1 MATIEIKVP
10 DIGDYDHVPV
20 IEILVAVGDT
30 VKKDQ
35 GLVTLESDKATL
47 EVPSTATGVVKEIKV
62 KLDDKLSQGD
72 VVVILEA
79 EGEGA
84 APVAAPAPAAAPAAT
99 PAAAPAQPAAA
110 AAPAAVSAPAASGPV
125 EVKVPDIGDYT
136 GVPVIEILVAV
147 GDTVKKDQGLV
158 TLESDKATL
167 EVPSS
172 ADGVVKEIK
181 VKLDDK
187 LSQGDVVV
195 ILEAAGAA
203 SAASASK
210 VAPGSKPPV
219 TPSHRAPDPAVA
231 AKALPSTGRTADI
244 ECRIVVLG
252 AGPGGYTAA
261 FRSADLGMDTVL
273 VERYASL
280 GGVCLNVGCIP
291 SKALLHAAEIIDH
304 AAHAS
309 DLGIEYSA
317 PKISLDKLREYKEKV
332 VGQLT
337 KGLAGM
343 AKQRKV
349 RTVHGLAKFVSAN
362 ELEITG
368 DDGKTQLLRFEQC
381 IIAAGSQA
389 VKLPNFPWDDKRVM
403 DSTDALELA
412 EVPGSLLVVGGGI
425 IGLEMA
431 TVYSALG
438 AKVTVVEFMD
448 QLMPGADKD
457 LVKPL
462 ADRLKK
468 QGIDVHLKTKAS
480 GVSADAKGITVTFEA
495 ATEGEKPA
503 MESGTFDRVLVAVGR
518 SANGKKIDADKAG
531 VEVNDR
537 GFIPV
542 DRQMRTNVPHIFAIG
557 DIVGNPMLA
566 HKATHEGKLA
576 AEVAF
581 GEKKEWVARVI
592 PSVAYTNPE
601 IAWVG
606 VTETE
611 AKAKGLKVG
620 VAKFPWAA
628 SGRAIG
634 IGRTEG
640 FTKLIFDEETHRVI
654 GGAIVGVHAGELLA
668 EIGLAIEMGAEAE
681 DIGHTIHAHPTL
693 SESVAMASEI
703 YDGTITD
710 LYIPKKK

>member
-1 MATIEIKVP
+1 MAVIEIKVP
-10 DIGDYDHVPV
+10 DIGDYSDVPV
-20 IEILVAVGDT
+20 IEVLVAVGD
-30 VKKDQ
+30 
-35 GLVTLESDKATL
+35 S
-47 EVPSTATGVVKEIKV
+47 VV
-62 KLDDKLSQGD
+62 
-72 VVVILEA
+72 
-79 EGEGA
+79 
-84 APVAAPAPAAAPAAT
+84 
-99 PAAAPAQPAAA
+99 
-110 AAPAAVSAPAASGPV
+110 
-125 EVKVPDIGDYT
+125 
-136 GVPVIEILVAV
+136 
-147 GDTVKKDQGLV
+147 KDQGLV

-172 ADGVVKEIK
+172 AAGVVKELK
-181 VKLDDK
+181 VKVGDS
-187 LSQGDVVV
+187 LSEGALVLL
-195 ILEAAGAA
+195 LEAEGEAA
-203 SAASASK
+203 APAAPAKADSK
-210 VAPGSKPPV
+210 PAPAAAAPAAAPGSKPPV
-219 TPSHRAPDPAVA
+219 TPSHRAPAEPAPS
-231 AKALPSTGRTADI
+231 KPALASGKPADI
-244 ECRIVVLG
+244 ECKMVVLG

-261 FRSADLGMDTVL
+261 FRAADLGLDTVL
-273 VERYASL
+273 IERYASL

-291 SKALLHAAEIIDH
+291 SKALLHAAAVIDEV
-304 AAHAS
+304 AHAG
-309 DLGIEYSA
+309 DFGVDFGQPRIT
-317 PKISLDKLREYKEKV
+317 LDKLREYKEKV
-332 VGQLT
+332 VGKLT
-337 KGLAGM
+337 GGLASM

-349 RTVHGLAKFVSAN
+349 RTVTGVASFVSPN
-362 ELEITG
+362 ELEIVG
-368 DDGKTQLLRFEQC
+368 DDGKTQLLRFEHC

-403 DSTDALELA
+403 DSTDALELHDI
-412 EVPGSLLVVGGGI
+412 PKTLLVVGGGI

-438 AKVTVVEFMD
+438 SKVTVVEFMD

-468 QGIDVHLKTKAS
+468 QGVEVHLKTKATD
-480 GVSADAKGITVTFEA
+480 VKADASGITVSFEA
-495 ATEGEKPA
+495 ATEGEKPGLQA
-503 MESGTFDRVLVAVGR
+503 TAYDRVLVAVGR
-518 SANGKKIDADKAG
+518 TPNGKKIGADKAG
-531 VEVNDR
+531 VTITER

-576 AEVAF
+576 AEVAA

-611 AKAKGLKVG
+611 AKAKAKAKGLKVG

-654 GGAIVGVHAGELLA
+654 GGAIVGVHAGDLLA

-693 SESVAMASEI
+693 SESVGMAAEV